1 MPSAPAPPSANLPN
15 PLPAS
20 ISGEP
25 IETDLVDLA
34 KVQGVLEKHGEAVLY
49 LALTALFVGAALST
63 LATILA
69 AEETKRQLLWIVFTA
84 ELVAGVI
91 LLAIWIPH
99 EVKWRKART
108 ALTKNPVWTI
118 ETGLPIVA
126 GPPTDTVPP
135 TSPFETNVTL
145 HLPDG

>member
-1 MPSAPAPPSANLPN
+1 M
-15 PLPAS
+15 
-20 ISGEP
+20 
-25 IETDLVDLA
+25 
-34 KVQGVLEKHGEAVLY
+34 
-49 LALTALFVGAALST
+49 
-63 LATILA
+63 
-69 AEETKRQLLWIVFTA
+69 FTA

-108 ALTKNPVWTI
+108 ALTKNQVWTI
-118 ETGLPIVA
+118 ETGLPVVA